1 LKVSLYT
8 LTTIFGSR
16 FTRQLEQTVINTLQ
30 SFNIDG
36 YRSSVNSGVW
46 VGKDKISAVGLTAS
60 RWVTMHGIA
69 LNVNSDLDHYKNI
82 IPCGI
87 DLADHG
93 VCSIQQ
99 LHDMKA
105 QTTQYASLNSL
116 SNVNTTDNIDINLVS
131 EKWIQSYVDVFFSLQ
146 SSINPSVSTSSEAEH
161 ELTAILKD
169 FPHICS
175 SSLDIM

>member
-93 VCSIQQ
+93 VCSMQQ

-105 QTTQYASLNSL
+105 QTIHYSSLNSL

-131 EKWIQSYVDVFFSLQ
+131 EKWIQSYLDVFFSLQ
-146 SSINPSVSTSSEAEH
+146 SSINPSVSTSMKQNMS
-161 ELTAILKD
+161 
-169 FPHICS
+169 
-175 SSLDIM
+175 

>member
-1 LKVSLYT
+1 MKVSLYT

-93 VCSIQQ
+93 VCSMQQ

-105 QTTQYASLNSL
+105 QTTQHSSLNSL

-131 EKWIQSYVDVFFSLQ
+131 EKWIQSYLDVFFSLQ
-146 SSINPSVSTSSEAEH
+146 SSINPSVSTSNEAEH

>member
-1 LKVSLYT
+1 MKVSIYT
-8 LTTIFGSR
+8 LTTIFACR
-16 FTRQLEQTVINTLQ
+16 FTRQLEQTVMNTLQ
-30 SFNIDG
+30 TFNINSH
-36 YRSSVNSGVW
+36 RSSVNSGVW

-87 DLADHG
+87 DLADHD
-93 VCSIQQ
+93 VCSMQQ
-99 LHDMKA
+99 LHDRKA
-105 QTTQYASLNSL
+105 QTTQYSSLNSL
-116 SNVNTTDNIDINLVS
+116 SNINTTDKIDINLVS
-131 EKWIQSYVDVFFSLQ
+131 EKWIQSYVDVFFNLQ
-146 SSINPSVSTSSEAEH
+146 SSINPTISTSSEAED

>member
-1 LKVSLYT
+1 M
-8 LTTIFGSR
+8 
-16 FTRQLEQTVINTLQ
+16 NTLQ

-36 YRSSVNSGVW
+36 HRSSVNSGVW

-93 VCSIQQ
+93 VCSMQQ

-105 QTTQYASLNSL
+105 QTTQYSSLNSL
-116 SNVNTTDNIDINLVS
+116 STVNTTDNIDINLVS